1 VRGVRGHGQ
10 SEAKRPGSAKSGT
23 PSASSTTACAA
34 RKTLAHIDIGTLI
47 GASLDRSIALGFYGL
62 GCFLMVSGFF
72 VGNRGP
78 ARVKSEAAGWT
89 MLPLPGIG
97 SRRLR
102 WATLDEQ
109 NETINNSAVFIALG
123 LILVL
128 IGVLVDSHHSLV

>member
-1 VRGVRGHGQ
+1 MLAALRRLAVLVVLC
-10 SEAKRPGSAKSGT
+10 SAVTVVGSVALGL
-23 PSASSTTACAA
+23 
-34 RKTLAHIDIGTLI
+34 LA
-47 GASLDRSIALGFYGL
+47 GASLDRAISLGFYGL

-78 ARVKSEAAGWT
+78 ARVKSETAGWT
-89 MLPLPGIG
+89 MMPIPGIG

-109 NETINNSAVFIALG
+109 NETINNSAVFIVLG
-123 LILVL
+123 VILVV

>member
-1 VRGVRGHGQ
+1 MVAALRRLLLLVVVCSVVTAGI
-10 SEAKRPGSAKSGT
+10 SALLG
-23 PSASSTTACAA
+23 A
-34 RKTLAHIDIGTLI
+34 LI
-47 GASLDRSIALGFYGL
+47 GASLDRAIALGFYGL

-78 ARVKSEAAGWT
+78 ARVKSETAGWS

-97 SRRLR
+97 DRRLR

-109 NETINNSAVFIALG
+109 NETINNSAIFIVVG

-128 IGVLVDSHHSLV
+128 IGVVVDSHHSLV

>member
-1 VRGVRGHGQ
+1 MVAALRRLARLIVGCSIVTAGI
-10 SEAKRPGSAKSGT
+10 SA
-23 PSASSTTACAA
+23 
-34 RKTLAHIDIGTLI
+34 LFGTLI

-109 NETINNSAVFIALG
+109 NETINNSAVFISVG
-123 LILVL
+123 LVL
-128 IGVLVDSHHSLV
+128 VAIGILFDSRHAFF